1 PRSVPSYGVRFSADG
16 AGVALAAAWRASKG
30 PVHVE
35 PIKQASLSDGIAW
48 LVDELV
54 ELAPGAA
61 QIVIDGRAGVGPLV
75 DALKSR
81 GVRNKKLI
89 IVPTVPQVIE
99 AHAMFEQAVIGRSIT
114 HEGNEAFDDQVLS
127 AYKRKIGNA
136 GGFG

>member
-1 PRSVPSYGVRFSADG
+1 FRREALGIWDETTGKPRAIRRELWSDLIAEKRPPRSVPSYGVRFSSDG
-16 AGVALAAAWRASKG
+16 SGVALAAAWRASKG

-81 GVRNKKLI
+81 GVRNKK
-89 IVPTVPQVIE
+89 
-99 AHAMFEQAVIGRSIT
+99 
-114 HEGNEAFDDQVLS
+114 
-127 AYKRKIGNA
+127 
-136 GGFG
+136 